1 MKINLKTAINF
12 VIDQNQ
18 LPKFFS
24 SKVLNEAQSVKIE
37 IDKLDRKN
45 LSELPFVTI
54 DGIDAKD
61 FDDAVYCKQQ
71 KDNFNLLV
79 AIADVSLYVKQNSC
93 LDKEAYIR
101 GTSIYFPQ
109 YVIPML
115 PEELSNNLCSLKPCE
130 IRPVLVA
137 DIKLNADGEIKKYSF
152 YQAVIE
158 SKFRLCY
165 EDFNEEFEYKKNL
178 GSEIKNSLKNLKKLT
193 TLRLKKKIARK
204 ALNFST
210 KAHKIDL
217 SKDGYVKKISFG
229 ASLKSQKVIEECMLL
244 ANECAANFL
253 NIKMKMCPY
262 RIHEEP
268 EETKIDHLMKLVLK
282 RSFSNKA
289 SKIDQLHLINS
300 KVKEDDMLTN
310 SLILQAMQRAE
321 YSTNNI
327 GHFGLQLSSY
337 CHFTSPI
344 RRYPDLIAHRLIK
357 IILNKEKVF
366 NFSEE
371 DLEEICINSSQL
383 EQRAENASRQINQIL
398 IISFLEKYFGER
410 LKGFVV
416 GVTEFGLFVNLEKFQ
431 ISGLLHVSDL
441 KKDRYFLSNNG
452 NFLYGEKT
460 GTKYM
465 MSQRLNVVIVGTS
478 PLEGKLNLKLDN

>member
-1 MKINLKTAINF
+1 
-12 VIDQNQ
+12 
-18 LPKFFS
+18 
-24 SKVLNEAQSVKIE
+24 
-37 IDKLDRKN
+37 
-45 LSELPFVTI
+45 
-54 DGIDAKD
+54 
-61 FDDAVYCKQQ
+61 
-71 KDNFNLLV
+71 
-79 AIADVSLYVKQNSC
+79 
-93 LDKEAYIR
+93 
-101 GTSIYFPQ
+101 
-109 YVIPML
+109 
-115 PEELSNNLCSLKPCE
+115 
-130 IRPVLVA
+130 
-137 DIKLNADGEIKKYSF
+137 
-152 YQAVIE
+152 
-158 SKFRLCY
+158 
-165 EDFNEEFEYKKNL
+165 
-178 GSEIKNSLKNLKKLT
+178 
-193 TLRLKKKIARK
+193 
-204 ALNFST
+204 
-210 KAHKIDL
+210 
-217 SKDGYVKKISFG
+217 
-229 ASLKSQKVIEECMLL
+229 
-244 ANECAANFL
+244 
-253 NIKMKMCPY
+253 
-262 RIHEEP
+262 
-268 EETKIDHLMKLVLK
+268 
-282 RSFSNKA
+282 
-289 SKIDQLHLINS
+289 
-300 KVKEDDMLTN
+300 MLTN

-398 IISFLEKYFGER
+398 IISFLEKYFGEK

-478 PLEGKLNLKLDN
+478 PLEGKINLKLDN